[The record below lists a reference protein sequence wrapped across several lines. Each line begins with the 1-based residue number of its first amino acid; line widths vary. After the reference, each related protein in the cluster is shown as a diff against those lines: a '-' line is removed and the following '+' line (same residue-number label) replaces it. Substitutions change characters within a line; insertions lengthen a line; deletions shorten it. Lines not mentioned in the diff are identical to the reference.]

1 MDKPRQTLAYLIA
14 AMALV
19 FGSGYC
25 VYVWTTVSSVELSVA
40 ALVVL
45 ILKTS
50 IEVIASTYGIAFFC
64 GAIAYVLM
72 RDAAPGGL
80 SLAEPPVGIVY
91 LCCDDADGAAL
102 NSLASLSYKGSLFLI
117 IHDDSRHERARRAVD
132 RMAADLRDRRAWDV
146 RVLRRP
152 DKTGGK
158 AGAVNYAL
166 SQTGH
171 LYEYL
176 LLCDNDS
183 QVLAADTVERG
194 LAHFGESTGAVQFR
208 CVPVNDPSY
217 CGANRRLSAS
227 IGAFHAFL
235 APAARYGWMPF
246 IGHNAMLRTRAVQQV
261 GGLTPGFF
269 SDDLDLTVRLNL
281 QVIALPMRPASR
293 WERSIRPATP
303 HSENGVTN
311 GRTGACRHSAHIG
324 GLCCGHAASRSRKNC
339 RSFSSPGSIACSA
352 YCWCICASSCSPC
365 HSAHWGPSCPT
376 SCRACWWGRSWSVSC
391 MRRCCRFT

>member
-1 MDKPRQTLAYLIA
+1 MDKPRQALAYLIA

-25 VYVWTTVSSVELSVA
+25 VYVWTTVSAVELSVA

-50 IEVIASTYGIAFFC
+50 IEVIASTYGIAFFV
-64 GAIAYVLM
+64 GAIANA
-72 RDAAPGGL
+72 DARRCSGRAVARRAARRHCGP
-80 SLAEPPVGIVY
+80 
-91 LCCDDADGAAL
+91 CCDDADGAAL
-102 NSLASLSYKGSLFLI
+102 DSLASLSYKGSLFLI

-132 RMAADLRDRRAWDV
+132 RMAADLRNRRAWDV

-166 SQTGH
+166 SQTAH
-171 LYEYL
+171 LYEYF

-194 LAHFGESTGAVQFR
+194 LAHFGESIGAVQFR

-235 APAARYGWMPF
+235 APRGP
-246 IGHNAMLRTRAVQQV
+246 LR
-261 GGLTPGFF
+261 
-269 SDDLDLTVRLNL
+269 LD
-281 QVIALPMRPASR
+281 ALHRP
-293 WERSIRPATP
+293 
-303 HSENGVTN
+303 
-311 GRTGACRHSAHIG
+311 
-324 GLCCGHAASRSRKNC
+324 
-339 RSFSSPGSIACSA
+339 
-352 YCWCICASSCSPC
+352 
-365 HSAHWGPSCPT
+365 
-376 SCRACWWGRSWSVSC
+376 
-391 MRRCCRFT
+391 